1 MSILTYID
9 EIINFLANKK
19 YVTIFFN
26 ENQLRGLMKEAA
38 GKGRSILII
47 DDEEVIRDGSRQI
60 LLRKGYLVDAAGD
73 AVKGLKLAL
82 GNSYD
87 LILLDIKMPEVSGMD
102 ILKKLKKEKN
112 ISARIIIITG
122 YGTIP
127 LAVEAMRHGAFNFL
141 TKPYSAVEL
150 QEAVSGALK
159 GVVPDDPEKDV
170 SMLIGSS
177 DYIKELKE
185 SIRRIAQT
193 DSTVMITGLS
203 GTGKELV
210 ARMIHQLSSR
220 SDRAFIPVDCSSL
233 AENLMESELFGHVKG
248 AFSGATESREGRFQM
263 ADKGTLFL
271 DEISNINLNI
281 QAKLLRVIQEQEVPR
296 VGKSSPEKV
305 DVRLIAATN
314 KDIRLEIEAGNFRED
329 LFYRLSVVPLDLKP
343 LKERRADILPIA
355 EYYLNYYQKKHKSK
369 VQHLSEEAKKSLL
382 SYKWPG
388 NVRELKNTI
397 ERLCVL
403 SDHETVNLS
412 DIFYYGQNEGAKA
425 PVVDSSSG
433 RITLVDVEKEHI
445 EKALKHFHFQINKTA
460 EFLGIDRK
468 TLRIK
473 MRNYNIRTE
482 Q

>member
-1 MSILTYID
+1 MKT
-9 EIINFLANKK
+9 K
-19 YVTIFFN
+19 
-26 ENQLRGLMKEAA
+26 LRGQMKEAA
-38 GKGRSILII
+38 GKGRTILII

-60 LLRKGYLVDAAGD
+60 LTRKGYHVDGTGEAA
-73 AVKGLKLAL
+73 KGLKMAL
-82 GNSYD
+82 SDSYD
-87 LILLDIKMPEVSGMD
+87 LILLDIRMPKVSGMD
-102 ILKKLKKEKN
+102 ILKKLKEENN

-141 TKPYSAVEL
+141 TKPYSAAEL

-159 GVVPDDPEKDV
+159 GDVPDDHEKDISV
-170 SMLIGSS
+170 LIGSS
-177 DYIKELKE
+177 DYIKELKD

-210 ARMIHQLSSR
+210 ARTIHQLSSR

-233 AENLMESELFGHVKG
+233 AESLMESELFGHVKG

-314 KDIRLEIEAGNFRED
+314 KDIRA
-329 LFYRLSVVPLDLKP
+329 
-343 LKERRADILPIA
+343 
-355 EYYLNYYQKKHKSK
+355 
-369 VQHLSEEAKKSLL
+369 
-382 SYKWPG
+382 
-388 NVRELKNTI
+388 
-397 ERLCVL
+397 
-403 SDHETVNLS
+403 
-412 DIFYYGQNEGAKA
+412 
-425 PVVDSSSG
+425 
-433 RITLVDVEKEHI
+433 
-445 EKALKHFHFQINKTA
+445 
-460 EFLGIDRK
+460 
-468 TLRIK
+468 
-473 MRNYNIRTE
+473 
-482 Q
+482 

>member
-1 MSILTYID
+1 MEKSAKTSR
-9 EIINFLANKK
+9 K
-19 YVTIFFN
+19 
-26 ENQLRGLMKEAA
+26 
-38 GKGRSILII
+38 ILII
-47 DDEEVIRDGSRQI
+47 DDEESIRDGCHQI
-60 LLRKGYLVDAAGD
+60 LTRKGYHVESTGE
-73 AVKGLKLAL
+73 AVRGLEIAL
-82 GNSYD
+82 RDTYD
-87 LILLDIKMPEVSGMD
+87 LILLDIKMPKMSGLD
-102 ILKKLKKEKN
+102 ILKKLKEEN
-112 ISARIIIITG
+112 NVSAKVIIITG
-122 YGTIP
+122 YGTISM
-127 LAVEAMRHGAFNFL
+127 AVEAMRQGAFNFI
-141 TKPYSAVEL
+141 TKPYSADEL
-150 QEAVSGALK
+150 KDAVNNALHADELYN
-159 GVVPDDPEKDV
+159 GEKYL

-177 DYIKELKE
+177 EYMKELKD

-193 DSTVMITGLS
+193 DSTVLITGVS

-210 ARMIHQLSSR
+210 ARTIHQLSR
-220 SDRAFIPVDCSSL
+220 RADRPFIPVDCSSL
-233 AENLMESELFGHVKG
+233 AESLMESELFGHVKG
-248 AFSGATESREGRFQM
+248 AFSGATESRDGRFQM

-314 KDIRLEIEAGNFRED
+314 KNIRSEIEAGKFRED
-329 LFYRLSVVPLDLKP
+329 LFYRLSVVPLDIKP
-343 LKERRADILPIA
+343 LKERKADILPLA
-355 EYYLNYYQKKHKSK
+355 QHYLDLYAKKYKSK
-369 VQHLSEEAKKSLL
+369 VRCLSEEAKTSLL

-412 DIFYYGQNEGAKA
+412 DIFYYGQGEGAKA

-433 RITLVDVEKEHI
+433 RVTLVAVEKEHI

-460 EFLGIDRK
+460 EFLGINRK

-473 MRNYNIRTE
+473 MRNYNIKTE
-482 Q
+482 K

>member
-1 MSILTYID
+1 MSNMTYING
-9 EIINFLANKK
+9 IINFLPPEKCVINFGQT
-19 YVTIFFN
+19 TII
-26 ENQLRGLMKEAA
+26 RGRVKEAA
-38 GKGRSILII
+38 AQGRTILII
-47 DDEEVIRDGSRQI
+47 DDEEVIRDGCCQI
-60 LLRKGYLVDAAGD
+60 LTREGYVVDCTGEAA
-73 AVKGLKLAL
+73 KGLKMAL
-82 GNSYD
+82 GDSYD
-87 LILLDIKMPEVSGMD
+87 VILLDVKMPKVSGMD
-102 ILKKLKKEKN
+102 ILKKLKEENN

-122 YGTIP
+122 YGSIP

-141 TKPYSAVEL
+141 AKPYSAAAL
-150 QEAVSGALK
+150 QEAVSAAIK
-159 GVVPDDPEKDV
+159 GNAPDDHTKDISV
-170 SMLIGSS
+170 LIGCS

-193 DSTVMITGLS
+193 DSTVLITGPS

-210 ARMIHQLSSR
+210 ARTIHQLSR
-220 SDRAFIPVDCSSL
+220 RADKPFIPVDCSSL
-233 AENLMESELFGHVKG
+233 AESLMESELFGHVKG
-248 AFSGATESREGRFQM
+248 AFSGATEVHEGRFQM

-314 KDIRLEIEAGNFRED
+314 KDIRAEIEAGKFRED

-343 LKERRADILPIA
+343 LKERKADILPIA
-355 EYYLNYYQKKHKSK
+355 EHYLNYYQKKYQGK
-369 VQHLSEEAKKSLL
+369 VRHLSEEAKKSLV

-412 DIFYYGQNEGAKA
+412 DIFYYGQDERAKA

-473 MRNYNIRTE
+473 MRNYSIRTE
-482 Q
+482 P